1 MNIED
6 LLNKYFEGKTSCE
19 EERLLRQIFTQGI
32 IPPHLE
38 VYRPMF
44 TFLNKENQESKVMT
58 PEVVKKTIP
67 FRRRIIYSLS
77 SLAAVALL
85 VLAIAGI
92 TRYYTV
98 TPDNY
103 VIIDGE
109 YYTSTQVVHKEALAA
124 FQEVSFSEDEIFETL
139 FSE

>member
-1 MNIED
+1 MNIEE
-6 LLNKYFEGKTSCE
+6 LLNKYFEGETSCE
-19 EERLLRQIFTQGI
+19 EERQLRQAFTQGM

-44 TFLNKENQESKVMT
+44 AFLDKENRENKVAT
-58 PEVVKKTIP
+58 PQAVKKTIP
-67 FRRRIIYSLS
+67 FRRRLIYGFS
-77 SLAAVALL
+77 SLAAVALI

-92 TRYYTV
+92 TRHYTA

-103 VIIDGE
+103 VIIDGKC
-109 YYTSTQVVHKEALAA
+109 YTNTELVQEEALAA
-124 FQEVSFSEDEIFETL
+124 LQEVSFSEDEVFATL

>member
-6 LLNKYFEGKTSCE
+6 LINKYFDGETTCE
-19 EERLLRQIFTQGI
+19 EERQLRQAFTQGV
-32 IPPHLE
+32 IPQHLE

-44 TFLNKENQESKVMT
+44 AFLDKENRENKVI
-58 PEVVKKTIP
+58 PPKTVRKAIP
-67 FRRRIIYSLS
+67 FRRRLIYTLS
-77 SLAAVALL
+77 SLAAVALI

-92 TRYYTV
+92 TRYHTA

-103 VIIDGE
+103 VIIDGK
-109 YYTSTQVVHKEALAA
+109 YYTNTQLVHKEALAA
-124 FQEVSFSEDEIFETL
+124 FQEVSFSEDEVFATL